1 MPTMDFCFPKK
12 GLISAVT
19 QARFLSPSFSL
30 GRDSRQGDP
39 ISNVFLFCA
48 EMLAVKIKNNRNI
61 RGIAISDTEY
71 KTTQYADDTSVILDG
86 SEKSL

>member
-19 QARFLSPSFSL
+19 QARFLSPSFFL
-30 GRDSRQGDP
+30 GDP